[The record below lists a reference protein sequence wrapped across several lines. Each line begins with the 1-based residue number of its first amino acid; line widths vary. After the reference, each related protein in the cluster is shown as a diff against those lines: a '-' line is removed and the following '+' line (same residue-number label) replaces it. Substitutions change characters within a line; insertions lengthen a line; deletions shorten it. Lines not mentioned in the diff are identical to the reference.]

1 MPNEIYHRSNWGN
14 ANAEG
19 FGDVYFDAA
28 ATNKLYNHSDYYE
41 NSNGTDKILR
51 DLSNKASVVLTPTAY
66 SDGSL
71 NTVIPPYQVLP
82 QELVTN
88 GDFSDA
94 TSNWASSNSTLSI
107 EDDYLKITS
116 TGGNRPQ
123 ANQNV
128 SGLTIGKKYKLSAEA
143 KKGTC
148 SQAVE
153 IEISGINAT
162 VDTNKN
168 NTTEFKNIFYDFIAT
183 STIHTIQAKIDDGS
197 STVGETAFFKIISLK
212 EIQEADFD
220 FSRGSSATR
229 VNEKGLIESI
239 ASGLPRIDY
248 TSGFGSLLLE
258 PQRTNLVDYSDFSSG
273 WSLLS
278 GGSVAYDQTISPD
291 GTQNAPVLSG
301 DGVNSNSI
309 YDSVSL
315 SVETYTFSVFAKQK
329 DVSIISLNGFSG
341 GAAGTSKFNL
351 SNGTID
357 TASGGQFSDE
367 KIEDYG
373 NGWYRCSVK
382 VTATSSGSKL
392 FGFGGENS
400 DSGELFS
407 LYGAQLEEGSYATS
421 YIVSNSG
428 SATTRSADVANNS
441 GNADLFNDSEGVLYA
456 EVEFVDDATS
466 KLISI
471 NDNSSSNRILFGNF
485 SDGNFKVYSQS
496 SDLIVVSGLTG
507 NNKIAAKYKSGDF
520 SLFVNGVEI
529 GTSTSTVLPTGLSE
543 LSFDNGSGGSIF
555 YGKTKELAVFK
566 EALTDA
572 ELESLTSWVSFTE
585 MATDLEYTLE

>member
-1 MPNEIYHRSNWGN
+1 MPNEIYHRSEWGN
-14 ANAEG
+14 PKPEG
-19 FGDVYFDAA
+19 WGDVYFDAS
-28 ATNKLYNHSDYYE
+28 ATNKLYKHSDYYE
-41 NSNGTDKILR
+41 NSDGTDKILR
-51 DLSNKASVVLTPTAY
+51 DIPNKASIVLTPTAY

-88 GDFSDA
+88 GDFSDG
-94 TSNWASSNSTLSI
+94 TTNWTPNTNATLSI
-107 EDDYLKITS
+107 DNGRLKVAISGGSGYPSQNIT
-116 TGGNRPQ
+116 T
-123 ANQNV
+123 V
-128 SGLTIGKKYKLSAEA
+128 VGKKYKITADAFIGTATKVSLYSAA
-143 KKGTC
+143 FGFNDLTADG
-148 SQAVE
+148 SYNLTFTA
-153 IEISGINAT
+153 IS
-162 VDTNKN
+162 
-168 NTTEFKNIFYDFIAT
+168 T
-183 STIHTIQAKIDDGS
+183 STQVRLYVYGDGTYGFWDNVS
-197 STVGETAFFKIISLK
+197 VK
-212 EIQEADFD
+212 EVQEADFD

-239 ASGLPRIDY
+239 ASNLPRIDY

-258 PQRTNLVDYSDFSSG
+258 PSRQNKIEYSDFSSG

-407 LYGAQLEEGSYATS
+407 LYGAQLEAGSYATS
-421 YIVSNSG
+421 YIPTNG
-428 SATTRSADVANNS
+428 STVTRSADVANNS

-456 EVEFVDDATS
+456 EIAALADDGTSRRISLSDASTSDTVEILLQNTGRVDYQVKS
-466 KLISI
+466 G
-471 NDNSSSNRILFGNF
+471 NSFQGGGFFN
-485 SDGNFKVYSQS
+485 
-496 SDLIVVSGLTG
+496 LTQTQC
-507 NNKIAAKYKSGDF
+507 NKIAVKYKTNDMA
-520 SLFVNGVEI
+520 LWVNGYERSTD
-529 GTSTSTVLPTGLSE
+529 TSVNTPIGLSE
-543 LSFDNGSGGSIF
+543 LAFDNGGGAADF
-555 YGKTKELAVFK
+555 YGKAKELAVFK

>member
-1 MPNEIYHRSNWGN
+1 MPNEIYHKSNWGN

-51 DLSNKASVVLTPTAY
+51 DLSNKASIVLTPTAY

-88 GDFSDA
+88 GDFSDG
-94 TSNWASSNSTLSI
+94 TNDWSTSNSTLSL
-107 EDDYLKITS
+107 DNGYLKITS

-123 ANQNV
+123 ANQTV
-128 SGLTIGKKYKLSAEA
+128 LGLIAGKKYRLSAEA
-143 KKGTC
+143 KRGTC
-148 SQAVE
+148 VNGVE
-153 IEISGINAT
+153 IEISGIGST

-168 NTTEFKNIFYDFIAT
+168 NTTEFKDIFYEFTAT
-183 STIHTIQAKIDDGS
+183 STTHTIQAKIDDGS
-197 STVGETAFFKIISLK
+197 STVGETAFFKIVNLK

-229 VNEKGLIESI
+229 VNEQGLIESI

-248 TSGFGSLLLE
+248 SSGFGSLLLE
-258 PQRTNLVDYSDFSSG
+258 PQRTNKITYSEDFSQ
-273 WSLLS
+273 WSKT
-278 GGSVAYDQTISPD
+278 GTTSVSSNDSISPD
-291 GTQNAPVLSG
+291 GSQNASTVSG
-301 DGVNSNSI
+301 LTGSGSNDLVKNI
-309 YDSVSL
+309 GINPANK
-315 SVETYTFSVFAKQK
+315 TYTFSVYLK
-329 DVSIISLNGFSG
+329 GSG
-341 GAAGTSKFNL
+341 TLRLHL
-351 SNGTID
+351 SNNVDNAASNVVTLTSSWVRYELIHTFNSTSASL
-357 TASGGQFSDE
+357 TASLD
-367 KIEDYG
+367 D
-373 NGWYRCSVK
+373 NGA
-382 VTATSSGSKL
+382 TATEYKVW
-392 FGFGGENS
+392 
-400 DSGELFS
+400 
-407 LYGAQLEEGSYATS
+407 GAMLEEGSYSTS

-441 GNADLFNDSEGVLYA
+441 GNADLFNDSEGVLYTEISA
-456 EVEFVDDATS
+456 LADDLTFRTITLS
-466 KLISI
+466 DGTTNNNVGFGYRNNSNVIYTFLKSDI
-471 NDNSSSNRILFGNF
+471 NSSSTVTV
-485 SDGNFKVYSQS
+485 SDIKDF
-496 SDLIVVSGLTG
+496 
-507 NNKIAAKYKSGDF
+507 NKIAIKYKSGDF
-520 SLFVNGVEI
+520 AMWINGVEVY
-529 GTSTSTVLPTGLSE
+529 TSPNSFTLSGLTE
-543 LSFDNGSGGSIF
+543 LAFDNGSGNADF